1 MTDVQAQPASPA
13 TAASTTRR
21 FLMCPPVHFDVVY
34 QINPWMDPEHAH
46 VDRGLACDQWQQLRR
61 AYEQAGHRVET
72 VAPGGGLPDMVFA
85 ANSAVVLDG
94 IALLANFRHG
104 ERRGEEPLYER
115 WFRAHGFA
123 VLHSKYVHEGEG
135 DFALDGET
143 ILAGT
148 GFRTD
153 VEAHREVAS
162 LFGREVVTLEL
173 VNPRFYHLDTA
184 LFVLRP
190 GEIAYY
196 PDAFS
201 DASRAQLQ
209 RRYPD
214 AVLADANDAAVF
226 GCNAASDGHNVFIP
240 AGADALTAQLVERG
254 YRPHALDLS
263 ELRKAGGSVKCC
275 TLELRSAK

>member
-1 MTDVQAQPASPA
+1 MTDVRAPADSAPA
-13 TAASTTRR
+13 ATTTTRR

-46 VDRGLACDQWQQLRR
+46 VDRGRACDQWQHLRR

-72 VAPGGGLPDMVFA
+72 IAPGGGLPDMVFA
-85 ANSAVVLDG
+85 ANSALVLDG

-115 WFRAHGFA
+115 WFRAHGFS

-135 DFALDGET
+135 DFALDGDT

-153 VEAHREVAS
+153 VESHREVAS
-162 LFGREVVTLEL
+162 LFEREVVTLDL
-173 VNPRFYHLDTA
+173 VDPRFYHLDTA

-201 DASRAQLQ
+201 EASRAQLQ

-214 AVLADANDAAVF
+214 AIIADANDAAVF
-226 GCNAASDGHNVFIP
+226 GCNAASDGRHVFIP
-240 AGADALTAQLVERG
+240 AGADALIAQLVERG
-254 YRPHALDLS
+254 YQPHELDLS

-275 TLELRSAK
+275 TLELRSAR